1 MAFKRRWFSNLRK
14 AYHTSSL
21 KPLWPRS
28 TTKAERVRAAKIQ
41 DWFAGTETAGGGPRR
56 EASKPTVPKTA
67 GSGEIKPFDVYEAKL
82 LQAKGRKGSNKV
94 FQRAL
99 RAANKVLNTEF
110 PNLKFGAVDWALMN
124 PRKQALKLNEI
135 YLAAQ
140 GG

>member
-1 MAFKRRWFSNLRK
+1 M
-14 AYHTSSL
+14 
-21 KPLWPRS
+21 WPRS

-67 GSGEIKPFDVYEAKL
+67 GSGEIKSFDVYEAKV

-99 RAANKVLNTEF
+99 TAANKELQKGF
-110 PNLKFGAVDWALMN
+110 PDLFGAVDWALMN